1 MKGGVKYFLTYVFCL
16 SLAFTQDKIEVSYG
30 SGTSTLSD
38 VSYKVNDSY
47 SGISYEF
54 SIDRFSSR
62 LKDSKFNFGGPSN
75 IYDISDLLEG
85 YLEILMS
92 QATVSAN
99 GISINI
105 SSIQYPNESISI
117 DLKKLMLSYNDWDI
131 FINESFLQDDFG
143 SLEGEMKFSLQ
154 GFSFNIG
161 SGLRENLS
169 TEEAAIFAIMDEI
182 LISKIDS
189 QLSYFDN
196 KLTYSGNLV
205 TSLGKCNLKLT
216 YLIPRSIYEEV
227 YIDNFH
233 LNITNVDDSLKPFIN
248 LMLTSTDVP
257 FIKTASGYSLKM
269 SGTLNNPRFY

>member
-1 MKGGVKYFLTYVFCL
+1 MQSSVKYFLTYVICF
-16 SLAFTQDKIEVSYG
+16 SLVFAQDKVEVSYG
-30 SGTSTLSD
+30 SGTSTLSN

-54 SIDRFSSR
+54 SIDRLTSR
-62 LKDSKFNFGGPSN
+62 LKDSKLNFGGPSD
-75 IYDISDLLEG
+75 IYDLSDLLAG

-99 GISINI
+99 GISMNI
-105 SSIQYPNESISI
+105 SSTQDPSESISI

-131 FINESFLQDDFG
+131 FINESFLEDDFG

-154 GFSFNIG
+154 GFSVNIG

-196 KLTYSGNLV
+196 KLTYSGNLT
-205 TSLGKCNLKLT
+205 TSLGKCTLKLT

-257 FIKTASGYSLKM
+257 FIKTGNGYSLKM
-269 SGTLNNPRFY
+269 TGTLNNPRYY